1 MSFKSY
7 DTGNTNGNYTKTEY
21 TQYNGNSDGTANSN
35 ENTNSYNS
43 FNYQDTQYE
52 LNNEEVIRNN
62 NSLKSSKTTKG
73 SFIKKLSTLILVSFT
88 GGSLVLTGTLF
99 GVQATKLSA
108 TITPVQIS
116 ANEIVVNIDT
126 KDDDETLYK
135 VVCESKHTTTY
146 KDEEVDLKGDT
157 ELTFKDLKPNTTYKI
172 YILSKGILIAT
183 RTFKTLDATEDLNFN
198 ILDNKNLFVKERRLI
213 LWVKEKRQFHIK

>member
-7 DTGNTNGNYTKTEY
+7 DTGNTNGSYTKTEY
-21 TQYNGNSDGTANSN
+21 TQYNGNSDDTANSN

-62 NSLKSSKTTKG
+62 NSLKSSKTTRG
-73 SFIKKLSTLILVSFT
+73 SFIKKLSTLLLVSFT

-108 TITPVQIS
+108 TITPTQIS

-126 KDDDETLYK
+126 KDDDKTLYK

-198 ILDNKNLFVKERRLI
+198 ILDNQNLFVKERRLI
-213 LWVKEKRQFHIK
+213 L

>member
-7 DTGNTNGNYTKTEY
+7 DTGNTNGQYTKTEY

-88 GGSLVLTGTLF
+88 GGSLALTGTLF
-99 GVQATKLSA
+99 GVQATKLNA
-108 TITPVQIS
+108 TITPALIS

-183 RTFKTLDATEDLNFN
+183 RTFKTPDATKDLNFN
-198 ILDNKNLFVKERRLI
+198 ILDNQNLFVKERRLI
-213 LWVKEKRQFHIK
+213 L